1 MLTSYLVKCPHF
13 NCNWSGSLLPSRDTD
28 SWRGPVP
35 TTSTAVFECPQCRQS
50 WKAKVVGDDVVPL
63 PLDELDQLVHA

>member
-35 TTSTAVFECPQCRQS
+35 TISIAMFECPLCHGP

-63 PLDELDQLVHA
+63 PLDAEEPLIHA

>member
-28 SWRGPVP
+28 SWRGSVP
-35 TTSTAVFECPQCRQS
+35 TTPIAVFECPQCHNGWR
-50 WKAKVVGDDVVPL
+50 ARVVGDDVVQL
-63 PLDELDQLVHA
+63 PLDDLDHLVRA